1 MNWKVFVIMLNQ
13 KKSSVFFASSIN
25 YYDIVFALK
34 CAEFKSYFQPKIELS
49 SLEVSGLEVLA
60 RWKLPNSQLLT
71 PDIFLPAVKSA
82 GLLNELTHTLTDQ
95 ALTTYNALKRSGLD
109 VPLALNLDASQIG
122 DSSFIGALIT
132 QVNRNPIHNQ
142 PLTLEI
148 TESGGEALTASHFIK
163 NLARLDA
170 CGWRLSIDDFGTAY
184 SALERVCQIPC
195 SEIKIDRT
203 FTQNMLA
210 DIRYKKIAKYIIAIG
225 KAMQLTVVAEGIETL
240 EQLNFLQ
247 GLGCDQGQGFLF
259 SAALPAEDIE
269 RWCLR
274 WNGAL

>member
-1 MNWKVFVIMLNQ
+1 M
-13 KKSSVFFASSIN
+13 
-25 YYDIVFALK
+25 
-34 CAEFKSYFQPKIELS
+34 
-49 SLEVSGLEVLA
+49 
-60 RWKLPNSQLLT
+60 
-71 PDIFLPAVKSA
+71 
-82 GLLNELTHTLTDQ
+82 THTLTDQ

-210 DIRYKKIAKYIIAIG
+210 DIRYKK
-225 KAMQLTVVAEGIETL
+225 
-240 EQLNFLQ
+240 
-247 GLGCDQGQGFLF
+247 
-259 SAALPAEDIE
+259 LPNI
-269 RWCLR
+269 L
-274 WNGAL
+274 